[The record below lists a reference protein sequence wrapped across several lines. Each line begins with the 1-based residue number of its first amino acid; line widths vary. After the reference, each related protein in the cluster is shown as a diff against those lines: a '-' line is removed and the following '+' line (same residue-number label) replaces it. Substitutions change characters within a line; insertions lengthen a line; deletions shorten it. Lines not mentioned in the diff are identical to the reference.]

1 MNKLRIIMF
10 NMYQLGR
17 IYSVLIIYL
26 ALFAPAIA
34 IAQGNTSNIKG
45 KIHEDGIPVEYA
57 HIGLFQYDNDSNP
70 AALAISDSE
79 GNYSLSVEQE
89 GEFVLK
95 VSFIGYESYQQYIT
109 LTSGENLDLDVELT
123 PDSELLESIEI
134 TGEKVNVTYLLD
146 KKIVTFN
153 KEMIAGTTSAADVL
167 RKVPEVNLD
176 AKGNL
181 KIRGKSGITI
191 LVDGKPTMLSPA
203 DLLKNIPSNTIS
215 SVEIITSPSAKYD
228 PDGSAGVINII
239 TQQQQD
245 MSVSGRATIGLGLV
259 EKYDGSLKLDVS
271 KGKWSHFLMAGMR
284 HEDNPATEKRRFFRN
299 GVFEYETI
307 AEEDEISEFQIA
319 QAGTEFQINSANSVY
334 LSLQYSNLDKNTP
347 ISLEINDTELTAPS
361 TGSGLVD
368 FGIREQKIQTG
379 YLHSGEKSSIGAD
392 IVYSNGKARVNS
404 ESNTSIEGAEAYTSG
419 QKNEIDFYFFDYNVD
434 YSTSLGE
441 NLKLELGYA
450 GEEVRF
456 DNQYQANFNGGQS
469 ELFYTYKE
477 SIQAGFS
484 LVTFKKDK
492 LTLQGGLRFENILQ
506 EISTLPNDPYQNLYP
521 SFGLEYNI
529 NDARSLSF
537 NYSRRISRPD
547 PFQFSPF
554 ERQAN
559 SREII
564 AGNPKLNPA
573 YTNNVEISYN
583 WFTEKMGLRA
593 TAYYALTSD
602 LISKVL
608 LQEDDLSR
616 ITYANI
622 DKSHNFGIG
631 LSAETDIS
639 SWYSLDASTDLIGYR
654 LKDNKF
660 QELNYDGVYTIVKL
674 NQVFSIAEGFNLQVN
689 GVYTSGYFEPLR
701 KLRSVYQV
709 GATVEKSLFNQRADL
724 SFSVNR
730 FIYTGERST
739 RFSGPYEVVEEYV
752 PQNPVFRASFTYRF
766 SKK

>member
-1 MNKLRIIMF
+1 MF
-10 NMYQLGR
+10 SMHYPGR
-17 IYSVLIIYL
+17 LLNVLVICL
-26 ALFAPAIA
+26 ALLAPLTLS
-34 IAQGNTSNIKG
+34 AQNKNASIEG
-45 KIHEDGIPVEYA
+45 KIHEAGTPVEYA
-57 HIGLFQYDNDSNP
+57 HIGLFQSQDDTTP
-70 AALAISDSE
+70 IALATSNGE
-79 GNYSLSVEQE
+79 GFYSLTIEQS
-89 GEFVLK
+89 GEYVIK
-95 VSFIGYESYQQYIT
+95 ISFIGYESHTQKIQVV
-109 LTSGENLDLDVELT
+109 SGKTQKLDVELT

-153 KEMIAGTTSAADVL
+153 KEMLAGTTSAADVL

-181 KIRGKSGITI
+181 KIRGKSGITV

-203 DLLKNIPSNTIS
+203 DLIKNIPSNTIS

-245 MSVSGRATIGLGLV
+245 VNINGRATVGLGLV
-259 EKYDGSLKLDVS
+259 EKYDGSIKLDIS
-271 KGKWSHFLMAGMR
+271 KNKWSHFFTAGIR
-284 HEDNPATEKRRFFRN
+284 HEDNPATENRRFFRD

-319 QAGTEFQINSANSVY
+319 QAGTEYQVNDNNSVY

-347 ISLEINDTELTAPS
+347 ISLLINDAGQAAS
-361 TGSGLVD
+361 GTGTGLVD
-368 FGIREQKIQTG
+368 FGIREQKIQSGYTYTG
-379 YLHSGEKSSIGAD
+379 NKSSIGTD
-392 IVYSNGKARVNS
+392 IVYSTGKARVNS
-404 ESNTSIEGAEAYTSG
+404 ESNSSMEGVDSYASG
-419 QKNEIDFYFFDYNVD
+419 QKNEIDFYFFDYNID
-434 YSTSLGE
+434 YSIGLGE
-441 NLKLELGYA
+441 SFKLELGYA

-456 DNQYQANFNGGQS
+456 DNQYQANYDGEQS

-484 LVTFKKDK
+484 LLTFKKNK
-492 LTLQGGLRFENILQ
+492 FTAQGGLRFENVLQ
-506 EISTLPNDPYQNLYP
+506 EISTIPGDPYQNLYP
-521 SFGLEYNI
+521 SLGLEYNI
-529 NDARSLSF
+529 SDSKSLSF

-564 AGNPKLNPA
+564 AGNPLLNPA
-573 YTNNVEISYN
+573 YTNNLETSYN
-583 WFTEKMGLRA
+583 WFTEKVGLRA
-593 TAYYALTSD
+593 TAYYAYTSD

-608 LQEDDLSR
+608 LQEDELSI
-616 ITYANI
+616 ITFANI
-622 DKSHNFGIG
+622 DESHNFGIG

-639 SWYSLDASTDLIGYR
+639 SWYSVDVSADLIGYH
-654 LKDNKF
+654 LEDNDF
-660 QELNYDGVYTIVKL
+660 QELNYDGVYTIAKL
-674 NQVFSIAEGFNLQVN
+674 NQIFSIADGFSLQVN

-701 KLRSVYQV
+701 KLRSVYQA
-709 GATVEKSLFNQRADL
+709 GATLEKSLFEKKADL

-739 RFSGPYEVVEEYV
+739 RFSGPYEVVEEYI
-752 PQNPVFRASFTYRF
+752 PQNPVFRISFTYRF